1 MIRGYSYPE
10 AYTRYLQNKKNAIEA
25 ANVLRYDKLC
35 NQRFIDHTLAIMR
48 TELRKAARIV
58 EISNA
63 LKFSTRHDELEEMVQ
78 TVNKLINDDH
88 RAIQSLTSKVKT
100 FDEALK
106 EYMRGLMS
114 ETDNKNM
121 LDVCQAFHQALL
133 Q

>member
-1 MIRGYSYPE
+1 
-10 AYTRYLQNKKNAIEA
+10 
-25 ANVLRYDKLC
+25 
-35 NQRFIDHTLAIMR
+35 
-48 TELRKAARIV
+48 
-58 EISNA
+58 
-63 LKFSTRHDELEEMVQ
+63 MVQ